1 MGSNVLDRDGNTDDG
16 DDELADSHT
25 SSTDEE
31 KGTATELLNTPHTRQ
46 SHEHIDNASSDGN
59 QEGVADA
66 GALEEGGAVV
76 EDEVDYASCE

>member
-1 MGSNVLDRDGNTDDG
+1 MGGNVLDRDGNTNDG
-16 DDELADSHT
+16 DDELANGHA

-31 KGTATELLNTPHTRQ
+31 EGTTTELLNTPHTRQ

-66 GALEEGGAVV
+66 GALEEGGAIV
-76 EDEVDYASCE
+76 EDEVDWVWC